1 MPKSKK
7 GPRALRR
14 KVALSQLEQ
23 QLDRGVNY
31 KDVALTDR
39 DRKRINT
46 EISNLKK
53 HLKINETKP
62 NAPSGGDDEA
72 STT

>member
-7 GPRALRR
+7 GPRAERR

-23 QLDRGVNY
+23 QLVRGVNY
-31 KDVALTDR
+31 KNVDLTAA
-39 DRKRINT
+39 DRKRIQT

-53 HLKINETKP
+53 HLKINETVKPTEP
-62 NAPSGGDDEA
+62 NASP
-72 STT
+72 